1 MFICELSNGKQLEV
15 REWNFDSE
23 GGYLKIENATF
34 DQIDQFIPEDVIITS
49 AKIYD
54 DSSSEDDSD
63 ELVLVETYNTYLNR
77 KSVLVQKETVY
88 RSVVTEQQEKSD
100 NEEDTLSSS
109 VSTVQTIPENITVIT
124 VSFEKPNTDDKVNS
138 IADYVGYVENPNSLS
153 LDDYKKY
160 AIKNSKD
167 ELETYLLNNP
177 LKSSIHGSQEKSYAI
192 TENKQILLLLE
203 ITVATVASEKS
214 LSYQPS
220 WNASGEVCEPWTLD
234 ELIGLSFEIAG
245 IVKPLVSYQ
254 QSLEEQ
260 IMSKTSIEDIKSI
273 AFDFSGNDPRNKDKE

>member
-167 ELETYLLNNP
+167 ELENYLLNNP